1 LLRLQ
6 KKPRERMNNNGMER
20 RIRKQK
26 KTRLRLRKWLKMNSN
41 SLKKAIR

>member
-20 RIRKQK
+20 KMRSLRE
-26 KTRLRLRKWLKMNSN
+26 TRLRSRKWLKMNSN